1 MLTMICQGLKLEDP
15 SITFDI
21 MNLHHLKVVMFG
33 SVMFGSLFF
42 CECLQ
47 HEIRIT
53 LQMSQALILI

>member
-33 SVMFGSLFF
+33 SLFF

-53 LQMSQALILI
+53 LQMSQALILT